1 MNGIPQGS
9 VISLPLF
16 LIAIND
22 ITQVIKKPGKC
33 FPFAD
38 DLTIMFTGKKIKQT
52 EKLAQQ
58 ALDNLYKWPLTS
70 GFKFSEEKTSYM
82 IINRPSYS
90 GITPSL
96 YLNNQQIN
104 MELQQKILGLIFD
117 IKLNWELHIK
127 KVKANCQQRIKI
139 IKTLASKS
147 WGANSEIILRTYKAI
162 IRPVLDYGAPIYGS
176 APKRLLKILDPIQTT
191 SLRLSLGAFKTS
203 PNSSVI
209 VETGEIPLEYR
220 RRQLSLALAA
230 TIYSN
235 QRNPCYETLITHNNQ
250 QIYISR
256 NTLPKPFSI
265 RQARYASDWNLTIPQ
280 ITQRLPALTPPGKLN
295 NPNINFELSN
305 LNKKETSAIIYQ
317 SRFSEIANKYRNH
330 KHIYTDGSINKEQG
344 GCAIITDNQELTKE
358 FQFNFHMSSV
368 RNLTG
373 LTIHKILR
381 TQSVCYIY
389 RLQISS
395 TCYGRPYKYNKNN
408 SRYPRRINKTSIRKK
423 CSTRIYLDSITPR
436 NRRQRKSR

>member
-1 MNGIPQGS
+1 
-9 VISLPLF
+9 
-16 LIAIND
+16 
-22 ITQVIKKPGKC
+22 
-33 FPFAD
+33 
-38 DLTIMFTGKKIKQT
+38 
-52 EKLAQQ
+52 
-58 ALDNLYKWPLTS
+58 
-70 GFKFSEEKTSYM
+70 M

-90 GITPSL
+90 GITLSL

-104 MELQQKILGLIFD
+104 MEQQQKILGLIFD
-117 IKLNWELHIK
+117 TKLNWELHIK

-203 PNSSVI
+203 PNLSVI
-209 VETGEIPLEYR
+209 VETGEIPSEYR

-230 TIYSN
+230 TKYSN

-250 QIYISR
+250 QIYLSR

-280 ITQRLPALTPPGKLN
+280 ITQRLPAPTPPWKLN

-344 GCAIITDNQELTKE
+344 GCAIITDNQELTYKIPKGISIFACE
-358 FQFNFHMSSV
+358 AYAILQALRYIKSSEQ
-368 RNLTG
+368 NLSVIFTDSKSVLLAMED
-373 LTIHKILR
+373 LTSTTKIIQDIHAEL
-381 TQSVCYIY
+381 TE
-389 RLQISS
+389 LQIEKNVQPEFVWIPSHQGIVGNERADEAAKKAITLEEPYVQILPTLNETKNLIKKKQQMKS
-395 TCYGRPYKYNKNN
+395 GTRNGPTCHQRSYTKSENQLAIQLRPYQIEDCK
-408 SRYPRRINKTSIRKK
+408 
-423 CSTRIYLDSITPR
+423 
-436 NRRQRKSR
+436 